1 MKLIIENWR
10 KYLNESIH
18 PRIQQQIDAL
28 LAIPDLGIEI
38 ETQSG
43 GGAPAMTFEYV
54 EIHDDSSYTP
64 ISGLSNWKGGDT
76 SQWKP
81 KREDLPAGDVTIVF
95 ADKERTGEC
104 YGGWII
110 AGTAVEPMGEGW
122 GPLLY
127 EIALEWAS
135 QNSDG
140 LTSDR
145 TDVTEFAQA
154 VWNKYEQRGDV
165 KRKQMDIV
173 NPEYWK
179 PPLKQI
185 TPEDPSDDC
194 KQDAAVRSGSRSEWP
209 KSPLSKM
216 YYKPGTEV
224 IQILKKEGR
233 LFEK

>member
-28 LAIPDLGIEI
+28 LAVPDLGIAI
-38 ETQSG
+38 GSPSYSTDVQVKS
-43 GGAPAMTFEYV
+43 FEYV
-54 EIHDDSSYTP
+54 QIHDDSSYTATRWLF
-64 ISGLSNWKGGDT
+64 SYSRRGAQEN
-76 SQWKP
+76 
-81 KREDLPAGDVTIVF
+81 LPAGDVTITQ
-95 ADKERTGEC
+95 AGGETGNC
-104 YGGWII
+104 FGGWI
-110 AGTAVEPMGEGW
+110 VEGSGVKPQGEGW

-127 EIALEWAS
+127 EVALEWAS
-135 QNSDG
+135 QNRDG

-145 TDVTEFAQA
+145 SDVSEFAEV
-154 VWNKYEQRGDV
+154 VWDKYEQRGDV

-194 KQDAAVRSGSRSEWP
+194 VQDAAVRSGSRSEWP
-209 KSPLSKM
+209 KSPLSRM
-216 YYKPGTEV
+216 YYKPVAEV
-224 IQILKKEGR
+224 MHMLEKNGR